1 MRQRPIACFS
11 LVLCLFLFLL
21 PAGLFYKPSQITEK
35 CEAQITGEVIRSSIK
50 NEKVQLELKD
60 CKIITSANSFE
71 TEKLLIYLKEISQYP
86 IGVSLSLSGTIYP
99 TEEARNPGQFQS
111 KLYYASQGISYTV
124 FAQNAQIIGG
134 KPSKF
139 LNKLATIQNRIAE
152 VYTKV
157 LSEEQ
162 SGILRA
168 MVLGEK
174 QALDSEVKELYQ
186 KNGISHLLA
195 ISGLHIS
202 MLGMG
207 LYRFLKKTTSSSLTA
222 GFFSILFLIAYAWMT
237 GASLS
242 AVRAVLMCGL
252 AILADVI
259 GRTYDMLTAV
269 SVAALVL
276 VCTNPLCVKQ
286 SAFLLSFGAVLAIAL
301 FQPLWKFYFPKIKGM
316 MDSLGVSLSVFIL
329 TFPVLLSSF
338 FTYSLYSTFLNL
350 LVIPLMSI
358 LMFCA
363 ICCGISGL
371 FFLPLAKCCA
381 IPCWIILKIYEYLG
395 NFCLSLP
402 ASVLTVGKAAAWK
415 IGIYYALVVAVLF
428 LLYKE
433 KRKAKYWLKKTPFQ
447 ASKKRLLFSAAMLG
461 FGIFLF
467 CFRFHTGLEIT
478 MLDVGQGDSIFLRSP
493 NGSTFLMD
501 AGSSNVSSVGKYRIL
516 PYLQSE
522 GIKRLDYLLLSHM
535 DSDHISAVED
545 LLEEIEIGHMVLPK
559 LNQKD
564 EAYLE
569 MEQKVQEK
577 NIPIIYM
584 ATGDCLTEGAFSIK
598 CLWPD
603 KENNSDDRNELSL
616 VLLAEYKKF
625 QMLFTGD
632 IGKETEEQ
640 LANLEILPQIEVL
653 KVAHHGSRHS
663 SCASFVERTAPS
675 LSLISCSATNR
686 YGHPG
691 EETLERLEGVR
702 SKIWITKDRGAIF
715 LKTNGKYVRV
725 SSFLEP

>member
-1 MRQRPIACFS
+1 MKQRPIVCLSF
-11 LVLCLFLFLL
+11 VLCFLLFLL

-35 CEAQITGEVIRSSIK
+35 CEAQITGEVTRSTIK
-50 NEKVQLELKD
+50 NEKLQLELKN
-60 CKIITSANSFE
+60 CQINTSAESFLE
-71 TEKLLIYLKEISQYP
+71 DKLLIYLKEISEYP
-86 IGVSLSLSGTIYP
+86 IGVSISLSGTIYP

-111 KLYYASQGISYTV
+111 KLYYAAQGISYTV
-124 FAQNAQIIGG
+124 FAENAEIIGG
-134 KPSKF
+134 KPYKL
-139 LNKLATIQNRIAE
+139 LNRLAELQKGIAE
-152 VYTKV
+152 VYTRL

-174 QALDSEVKELYQ
+174 QALNSEVKEFYQ

-207 LYRFLKKTTSSSLTA
+207 LYHFLKKTSSSCLAA
-222 GFFSILFLIAYAWMT
+222 GACSVLFLIAYAWMT
-237 GASLS
+237 GASIS
-242 AVRAVLMCGL
+242 AVRAVLMCSL

-259 GRTYDMLTAV
+259 GRTYDMLTAIA
-269 SVAALVL
+269 VAALVL
-276 VCTNPLCVKQ
+276 VYTNPLSVKQ

-301 FQPLWKFYFPKIKGM
+301 FQPLWKFYFPKNKGV
-316 MDSLGVSLSVFIL
+316 MDSLGVSLSVLLI
-329 TFPVLLSSF
+329 TFPILLSSF
-338 FTYSLYSTFLNL
+338 STYSLYSTFLNL

-363 ICCGISGL
+363 ICCGVSGL
-371 FFLPLAKCCA
+371 FCLPLAKLCA
-381 IPCWIILKIYEYLG
+381 IPCCVILKIYGYLG
-395 NFCLSLP
+395 SFCLSLP
-402 ASVLTVGKAAAWK
+402 ASVLTIGKPAVWK
-415 IGIYYALVVAVLF
+415 VILYYALLVFVLL

-433 KRKAKYWLKKTPFQ
+433 KRREKYWLKKIPFQ
-447 ASKKRLLFSAAMLG
+447 VRKEHLFFGGVMLS
-461 FGIFLF
+461 FGILLF

-493 NGSTFLMD
+493 KGTTFLID
-501 AGSSNVSSVGKYRIL
+501 AGSSNVSGVGKYRIL

-522 GIKRLDYLLLSHM
+522 GMKRLDYLLLSHM
-535 DSDHISAVED
+535 DSDHISAVEE
-545 LLEEIEIGHMVLPK
+545 LLEGIEIGHVALPK

-577 NIPIIYM
+577 NIPILYL
-584 ATGDCLTEGAFSIK
+584 AAGDCLTEGAFSLK
-598 CLWPD
+598 CLWPNPD
-603 KENNSDDRNELSL
+603 NNSDDRNELSL
-616 VLLAEYKKF
+616 VLLTEYKEF

-632 IGKETEEQ
+632 IGKETEQQ
-640 LANLEILPQIEVL
+640 LANLEILPQVEVL
-653 KVAHHGSRHS
+653 KVAHHGSRYS
-663 SCASFVERTAPS
+663 SVAAFVERTAPL

-691 EETLERLEGVR
+691 EETLERLESVG

-715 LKTNGKYVRV
+715 VKTNGKYVRV
-725 SSFLEP
+725 SSFLV